1 MPRSHKPRKRYI
13 PKRVE
18 LDTMGAAHARASLV
32 PHAERMALV
41 LPVRAAL
48 DRLRRGAGDWGAWCS
63 LADALNVAK
72 RLAQLGIASD
82 RAGEFDTAQHALG
95 TLHERVQDTRSWT
108 LRGEEI
114 KALADGVELH
124 EVQLE
129 VCTQGELAEAIT
141 TVRRCMAQA
150 LAGNAPKAA
159 RVCVAGALGR
169 SAQT

>member
-18 LDTMGAAHARASLV
+18 IDTMGAAHARASLI
-32 PHAERMALV
+32 PHAERRTLV
-41 LPVRAAL
+41 EPVRGAL
-48 DRLRRGAGDWGAWCS
+48 DRLRRGVGDWGAWCS
-63 LADALNVAK
+63 LADALKVAE

-82 RAGEFDTAQHALG
+82 RQAEFDAAQAALA
-95 TLHERVQDTRSWT
+95 TLHERVQATRSWT

-141 TVRRCMAQA
+141 TVKRCVTQA

-169 SAQT
+169 EVAA